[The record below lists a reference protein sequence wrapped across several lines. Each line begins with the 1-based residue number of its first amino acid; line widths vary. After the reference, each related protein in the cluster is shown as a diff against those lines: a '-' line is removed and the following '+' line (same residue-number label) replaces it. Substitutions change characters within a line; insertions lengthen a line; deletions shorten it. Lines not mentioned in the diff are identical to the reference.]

1 MTTTRRSFVRKAVS
15 ATGGMIATICLPR
28 AVFAGCSSSTQSFA
42 FADINDQQVA
52 TIADWKLGDCE
63 LKQATLRISGNFV
76 ILNGQVCTHFTHT
89 KDVWHMTV
97 QLVTRSNTD
106 PSKEIV
112 LASGKFDGP
121 QMSEQDKP
129 LFHTWSARF
138 GINANALKGHR
149 FAAKVTSCC

>member
-1 MTTTRRSFVRKAVS
+1 MISTRRSFVGKVGRV
-15 ATGGMIATICLPR
+15 TGGVIASVCLPR
-28 AVFAGCSSSTQSFA
+28 AAFAGCSSNTQSFE
-42 FADINDQQVA
+42 FSNINDQQVA

-63 LKQATLRISGNFV
+63 LKQATLRISGNYV
-76 ILNGQVCTHFTHT
+76 ILNAQVATHFTHT

-97 QLVTRSNTD
+97 QLVTRNNTD

-129 LFHTWSARF
+129 LFHTWTGRF
-138 GINANALKGHR
+138 AFGANALKGHR

>member
-1 MTTTRRSFVRKAVS
+1 MTSTRRAFVRKAVS

-28 AVFAGCSSSTQSFA
+28 VA
-42 FADINDQQVA
+42 FADCTTNTRSLQFVNINDQQVV
-52 TIADWKLGDCE
+52 TIDDWRLGDCE
-63 LKQATLRISGNFV
+63 LKQATLRISGSFV
-76 ILNGQVCTHFTHT
+76 ILNAQVCTHFTHT

-97 QLVTRSNTD
+97 ELVTRTNSD
-106 PSKEIV
+106 PNKEIV

-129 LFHTWSARF
+129 LFHTWTGRF
-138 GINANALKGHR
+138 EFNANAIKGKR